1 MKKLAFALCSA
12 LLVLGACTSSVT
24 APQHDMTISRDDL
37 PDTTA
42 VVGGHGMGSGN

>member
-24 APQHDMTISRDDL
+24 APQRDR
-37 PDTTA
+37 PASHNAATDTASVT
-42 VVGGHGMGSGN
+42 GGHGMGSGN